1 MKAIILVALLLAFCQ
16 SVDIGVNF
24 NVDVV
29 ALLKWAGQAWSN
41 KVVYS
46 EREPTPNDRF
56 VSALGEGTITA
67 CYFHKTK
74 KHQVTVVANEGIPLI
89 EKKTYSTAQKGHWA
103 CAKIS
108 KGIGYNK
115 SYYKTIS

>member
-46 EREPTPNDRF
+46 EREPIQMIDLS
-56 VSALGEGTITA
+56 V
-67 CYFHKTK
+67 H
-74 KHQVTVVANEGIPLI
+74 
-89 EKKTYSTAQKGHWA
+89 
-103 CAKIS
+103 
-108 KGIGYNK
+108 
-115 SYYKTIS
+115 